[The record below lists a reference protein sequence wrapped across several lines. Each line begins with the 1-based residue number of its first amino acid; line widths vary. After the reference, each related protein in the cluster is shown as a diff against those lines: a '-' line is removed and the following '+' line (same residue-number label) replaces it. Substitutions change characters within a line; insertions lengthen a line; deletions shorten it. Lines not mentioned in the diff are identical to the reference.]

1 MEIKDVKV
9 CRSGIIKGM
18 WRGVVIYTAGWVVG
32 YVIACVFYLY
42 ITKDNEYT
50 MAKYIRHFKALGEV
64 YIIGGFSSLLVF
76 IGISDYFE
84 KNKMGWV
91 KRAYLTVAAMGVLA
105 AISVSLFGS
114 PYFPFNVYGD
124 DFLAILFAAWSLIV
138 IPVIAGLFIMVLFA
152 EALGAEYS

>member
-1 MEIKDVKV
+1 LKIKDVKV
-9 CRSGIIKGM
+9 CKSGIINGM

-64 YIIGGFSSLLVF
+64 YIVAFFSSLLGF
-76 IGISDYFE
+76 IWGRDDFE

-91 KRAYLTVAAMGVLA
+91 KRASLAVASVGVWF
-105 AISVSLFGS
+105 AIWASLFGVS
-114 PYFPFNVYGD
+114 FFPLNVYGD
-124 DFLAILFAAWSLIV
+124 YFLAIFFAVWSLIV
-138 IPVIAGLFIMVLFA
+138 LPVFAGLFIMILFA